1 MKILRK
7 LCSSALLLGI
17 LTAGA
22 HALPEGASVQAG
34 SVNINTS
41 GNTQTI
47 QQLSDRAI
55 INWNGFN
62 IDIGELV
69 HFVQP
74 SSISAILNRVVGQDP
89 SMILGAMQAN
99 GQVFLINPNGV
110 IFGHSANIDVGSL
123 VVSTLNIT
131 DQDFMAG
138 RLSFEQEAD
147 KDLAAVINH
156 GTIKIND
163 NGFLVLTGP
172 MVANDGVILARVGQV
187 AMAAGTK
194 TTVSFDPTGMIQV
207 ELPTDANTA
216 DGIVSLSHEDAGD
229 ILAGVVNTPNHQA
242 GQIVVR
248 DGRTFLEVES
258 GTVVNA
264 GEIRADG
271 KAGQDA
277 GRVVMDSTS
286 NTILAEG
293 SLISAAGV
301 GEDSSGGEVYVLSDG
316 VGASELGS
324 LIDVR
329 GGAGGDGGFVEQSSD
344 SGYVGV
350 QVTASATDGE
360 RGTFLIDPQRIVVR
374 NTFPPGN
381 PPPGFVYVS
390 EQTLETA
397 DFDILLQTEDGVDFE
412 ALSDGVLALLSDID
426 LDILLTRD
434 VGDNGPAV
442 RFDNPSDRIVLQGL
456 GSFSLTNPAAT
467 NAENL
472 KVETE
477 SGNIDISMGG
487 GALTGNS
494 SLSTR
499 SGRISTS
506 NLTGDLMLVSSGG
519 SGDEA
524 LLGDIIADDIV
535 ATGTNFALGGLVE
548 GTNSID
554 VTATGYINNPG
565 RGGGEFRAPTVSL
578 DAPTIGGTGRLDFSA
593 VDLVVSGNY
602 IDLDDSEF
610 YNLETVDATNLNAV
624 NPSTFVTIGGEGSYI
639 VDANGMLRADVGGT
653 ISYTFTGDRTL
664 STFGFFPEDITLN
677 TSGSAS
683 NDISGVFPGGGDVTI
698 VADSINIEIDSFGI
712 LGTLTG
718 TANNG
723 DITVSDF
730 SGNPLDVNL
739 TASGDVFV
747 NEESNSPLL
756 TGFADGNYVVL
767 GGDDVGG
774 VESPFLLGPNVEF
787 LDVYF
792 SNEAYLSANS
802 PTVSIYAEAFGEGEG
817 TSILDFQ
824 NDGGDIFSDFVFAE
838 EVSLTASGSV
848 EGFVGGSFA
857 AVQGNTVDIVT
868 NAVEIDANAVND
880 ILIGIEPEF
889 FFGSP
894 TVVSAISQAGDV
906 TITELEGE
914 GEGQQGPP
922 NGNGI
927 YTGQIEGNNVTISAP
942 TSFIETAD
950 EYPDSQI
957 VGQNVNLTGG
967 FGAGRG
973 DGPGISANVNTP
985 NLVANADGRI
995 EITSFGPNLTVSG
1008 ESVEDSFEVTS
1019 AGGNINA
1026 GDITAFLI
1034 GLDSGTGNITS
1045 SGTLDA
1051 SEIILNGNN
1060 VTATVDNVF
1069 VLEAMGTGNVI
1080 INQLNELSEI
1090 TSIQAGNTASYTTP
1104 GSADQLQTFTGTNL
1118 ILDVG
1123 TDYDDSLSAPGF
1135 VQVTADSVNLDV
1147 TASQVTATARLGDV
1161 NLTGTNSNIGVA
1173 ANSQNGDVTV
1183 SMNGNITHNAI
1194 SGDTVSVTASGGNI
1208 TQGTGRVSGSSVSL
1222 AGNNVSA
1229 QTATSSLSV
1238 NVGTSGNATIGND
1251 STNLTANISTTGNV
1265 DVSNT
1270 GSLAGTYSANSL
1282 KLAGQSVNAG
1292 ISANTVEGDAT
1303 GGNVALTSTGTNE
1316 LTVTNS
1322 SAPNGNFTLNHN
1334 GDVVFDTINAQNV
1347 TINTTGDITDVAN
1360 TIIAQGITL
1369 NGNNIL
1375 INTQGQVIVIN
1386 AQGNVN
1392 VTNTVVDVNSLTIDA
1407 QGNVSFGTTGN
1418 LALAQVTGGQLVQLT
1433 AGGNITAGPGA
1444 FVNGFDV
1451 QVLAGGTITP
1461 NLGGPLQIG
1470 ATNSILVQAQGGDIA
1485 AALQGQ
1491 LSADAVTIEV
1501 PSGPIYYNGILLNG
1515 APVEVPP
1522 TLPPTV
1528 PPILNEVV
1536 DQIGQQNGQ
1545 VVDDGSVGSAA
1556 NDGLVEES
1564 PTQKLVAQLTEAA
1577 GGSGGSGPTT
1587 EVLIT
1592 LEIDQL
1598 GEVQVELTQPSPFDQ
1613 AIDGDENMSADD
1625 VLDLDTEE
1633 LTEVEVSL
1641 YYDAANDQII
1651 MAVNMSA
1658 DDVLDLDVSEFE
1670 LIPVSINYKITGDP
1684 ALMIEKLRAND
1695 IIDLQVEEL
1704 GEIPIKVHVSGGD
1717 DVSSDE

>member
-1 MKILRK
+1 
-7 LCSSALLLGI
+7 
-17 LTAGA
+17 
-22 HALPEGASVQAG
+22 
-34 SVNINTS
+34 
-41 GNTQTI
+41 
-47 QQLSDRAI
+47 
-55 INWNGFN
+55 
-62 IDIGELV
+62 
-69 HFVQP
+69 
-74 SSISAILNRVVGQDP
+74 
-89 SMILGAMQAN
+89 
-99 GQVFLINPNGV
+99 
-110 IFGHSANIDVGSL
+110 
-123 VVSTLNIT
+123 
-131 DQDFMAG
+131 
-138 RLSFEQEAD
+138 
-147 KDLAAVINH
+147 
-156 GTIKIND
+156 
-163 NGFLVLTGP
+163 
-172 MVANDGVILARVGQV
+172 
-187 AMAAGTK
+187 
-194 TTVSFDPTGMIQV
+194 
-207 ELPTDANTA
+207 
-216 DGIVSLSHEDAGD
+216 
-229 ILAGVVNTPNHQA
+229 
-242 GQIVVR
+242 
-248 DGRTFLEVES
+248 
-258 GTVVNA
+258 
-264 GEIRADG
+264 
-271 KAGQDA
+271 
-277 GRVVMDSTS
+277 
-286 NTILAEG
+286 
-293 SLISAAGV
+293 
-301 GEDSSGGEVYVLSDG
+301 
-316 VGASELGS
+316 
-324 LIDVR
+324 
-329 GGAGGDGGFVEQSSD
+329 
-344 SGYVGV
+344 
-350 QVTASATDGE
+350 
-360 RGTFLIDPQRIVVR
+360 
-374 NTFPPGN
+374 
-381 PPPGFVYVS
+381 
-390 EQTLETA
+390 
-397 DFDILLQTEDGVDFE
+397 
-412 ALSDGVLALLSDID
+412 
-426 LDILLTRD
+426 
-434 VGDNGPAV
+434 
-442 RFDNPSDRIVLQGL
+442 
-456 GSFSLTNPAAT
+456 
-467 NAENL
+467 
-472 KVETE
+472 
-477 SGNIDISMGG
+477 
-487 GALTGNS
+487 
-494 SLSTR
+494 
-499 SGRISTS
+499 
-506 NLTGDLMLVSSGG
+506 
-519 SGDEA
+519 
-524 LLGDIIADDIV
+524 
-535 ATGTNFALGGLVE
+535 
-548 GTNSID
+548 
-554 VTATGYINNPG
+554 
-565 RGGGEFRAPTVSL
+565 
-578 DAPTIGGTGRLDFSA
+578 
-593 VDLVVSGNY
+593 
-602 IDLDDSEF
+602 
-610 YNLETVDATNLNAV
+610 
-624 NPSTFVTIGGEGSYI
+624 
-639 VDANGMLRADVGGT
+639 
-653 ISYTFTGDRTL
+653 
-664 STFGFFPEDITLN
+664 
-677 TSGSAS
+677 
-683 NDISGVFPGGGDVTI
+683 
-698 VADSINIEIDSFGI
+698 
-712 LGTLTG
+712 
-718 TANNG
+718 
-723 DITVSDF
+723 
-730 SGNPLDVNL
+730 
-739 TASGDVFV
+739 
-747 NEESNSPLL
+747 
-756 TGFADGNYVVL
+756 
-767 GGDDVGG
+767 
-774 VESPFLLGPNVEF
+774 
-787 LDVYF
+787 
-792 SNEAYLSANS
+792 
-802 PTVSIYAEAFGEGEG
+802 
-817 TSILDFQ
+817 
-824 NDGGDIFSDFVFAE
+824 
-838 EVSLTASGSV
+838 
-848 EGFVGGSFA
+848 
-857 AVQGNTVDIVT
+857 
-868 NAVEIDANAVND
+868 
-880 ILIGIEPEF
+880 
-889 FFGSP
+889 
-894 TVVSAISQAGDV
+894 
-906 TITELEGE
+906 LEGE

-922 NGNGI
+922 GGNGI
-927 YTGQIEGNNVTISAP
+927 YTGQIEGNTVTISAP

-995 EITSFGPNLTVSG
+995 EITSFGPNLAVSG
-1008 ESVEDSFEVTS
+1008 ESVEDTFEVQS

-1069 VLEAMGTGNVI
+1069 ILDAMGTGNVT
-1080 INQLNELSEI
+1080 INQLNEFSEI

-1104 GSADQLQTFTGTNL
+1104 GSANQLQTFTGTNL

-1147 TASQVTATARLGDV
+1147 TASQVTATARVGDV

-1183 SMNGNITHNAI
+1183 AMNGNITHNAI
-1194 SGDTVSVTASGGNI
+1194 SGDTVSVTANGGNI

-1222 AGNNVSA
+1222 TGNNVSA

-1238 NVGTSGNATIGND
+1238 NVGSSGNATIGNQ
-1251 STNLTANISTTGNV
+1251 SASLTANISTTGNV

-1270 GSLAGTYSANSL
+1270 GTLAGNYAANNL

-1303 GGNVALTSTGTNE
+1303 GGNVALTSTGSNE
-1316 LTVTNS
+1316 LMVTNS

-1386 AQGNVN
+1386 AQGNVT

-1522 TLPPTV
+1522 TLPPVV
-1528 PPILNEVV
+1528 PPVLNEVV

-1613 AIDGDENMSADD
+1613 AINGDENMSADD

-1670 LIPVSINYKITGDP
+1670 LIPVSINYKISGDP

-1717 DVSSDE
+1717 DISSDE